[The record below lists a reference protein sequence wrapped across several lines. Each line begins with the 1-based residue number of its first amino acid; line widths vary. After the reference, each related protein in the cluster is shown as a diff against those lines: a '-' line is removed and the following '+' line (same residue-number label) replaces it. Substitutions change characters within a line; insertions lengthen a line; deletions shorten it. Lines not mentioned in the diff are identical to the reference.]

1 MKVFIKKFQVDME
14 VKYSGIEFGVRSPD
28 NKKQKGDCYIKN
40 TGLVWCKGKIE
51 KQNGV
56 YISWGDFMVIMKSKE
71 AKKAALKAAKSV

>member
-14 VKYSGIEFGVRSPD
+14 VKSSGIEFGVRSPD

-40 TGLVWCKGKIE
+40 TGLVWCKGKTE
-51 KQNGV
+51 KKNGV
-56 YISWGDFMVIMKSKE
+56 NILWEDFMEIMKSKE